1 MRISDWSSDVCS
13 SDLLP
18 LYLFS
23 WKIAPALAAG
33 NTVVAKPSEVTPCSA
48 ALLGEL
54 SIEAGFPPGVLNI
67 VQGRGP
73 SVGQAIV
80 EHAHVKAVSFTGSTA
95 TGARIASV
103 AARSEERRV
112 GKECVSTCRSRWS
125 PYH

>member
-73 SVGQAIV
+73 SVGQALEIGRALCRERV
-80 EHAHVKAVSFTGSTA
+80 CPDVTISVVAGSLQ
-95 TGARIASV
+95 
-103 AARSEERRV
+103 
-112 GKECVSTCRSRWS
+112 
-125 PYH
+125 